1 MPHLVLLY
9 SADIE
14 GDIEINKL
22 CRELADT
29 MLAQHDENGRQVFP
43 TGGTRVLAY
52 PARYSAIADGEGDYG
67 FIYANLRMGNGRSS
81 AVHKATGDALL
92 AVLKQSLNHALA
104 QRPIGITLQ
113 IDEGRNQVFDGKH
126 SSLHPLFN
134 N

>member
-14 GDIEINKL
+14 REIDINNL
-22 CRELADT
+22 CRALADT
-29 MLAQHDENGRQVFP
+29 MLAQRDEGGKQVFP

-52 PARYSAIADGEGDYG
+52 PASYSAIADGKGDYG

-81 AVHKATGDALL
+81 VVHKATGDALL
-92 AVLKQSLNHALA
+92 AVLKQYLDTALS

-126 SSLHPLFN
+126 SSLHPLFK
-134 N
+134 